1 MKRVGSSGQSSISL
15 DFIQHT
21 NNMRVLV
28 VEDEKRIA
36 DFLSRGLQS
45 AGYAVDVADKGGDAI
60 DRVHSTEYDLV
71 VLDLGLPDI
80 DGLQVLE
87 KIKNRKIIPPV
98 LILSARDS
106 VDDRVKGLEQGA
118 DDYLVKPFA
127 FVELLARARVLLR
140 RGQPTPEKLQV
151 GDLTLD
157 CIRRKVMR
165 NNENIEL
172 APKEFSILE
181 YMMRNRGRP
190 LSRTMIVEHVWD
202 MDYDGLTN
210 IVDVYI
216 RHLRSK
222 IDDKFPAKMIH
233 TVRGIGYML
242 DMPEAGQI
250 QRPKQAYKANMLW
263 KKPHQVRFFRTLR
276 FRLAS
281 TFLLLLALVLA
292 VVGFVGHHNLAQRF
306 SRARANRCC
315 TSNWDRLGDGFTL
328 TKRSG
333 EPYWFRDPSD
343 PEEEAEVSR
352 LQAVFVIADDQGR
365 VDKGS
370 SDPTLKQLF
379 DRQHDSFRTGG
390 DGTDARANHKDNHRH

>member
-1 MKRVGSSGQSSISL
+1 
-15 DFIQHT
+15 
-21 NNMRVLV
+21 MRVLV

-45 AGYAVDVADKGGDAI
+45 AGYAVDVVHAGGDAI
-60 DRVHSTEYDLV
+60 ERVHSTEYDLV
-71 VLDLGLPDI
+71 VLDRGLPDM

-87 KIKNRKIIPPV
+87 KIRNRKIIPPI

-106 VDDRVKGLEQGA
+106 VDDKVLGLEQGA

-151 GDLTLD
+151 GDLSLD
-157 CIRRKVMR
+157 CIRRKVTR
-165 NNENIEL
+165 TSDTIEL

-222 IDDKFPAKMIH
+222 IDDKYPQKMIH

-242 DMPEAGQI
+242 DLPEA
-250 QRPKQAYKANMLW
+250 
-263 KKPHQVRFFRTLR
+263 
-276 FRLAS
+276 AS
-281 TFLLLLALVLA
+281 
-292 VVGFVGHHNLAQRF
+292 
-306 SRARANRCC
+306 
-315 TSNWDRLGDGFTL
+315 
-328 TKRSG
+328 
-333 EPYWFRDPSD
+333 
-343 PEEEAEVSR
+343 
-352 LQAVFVIADDQGR
+352 
-365 VDKGS
+365 S
-370 SDPTLKQLF
+370 SD
-379 DRQHDSFRTGG
+379 
-390 DGTDARANHKDNHRH
+390 TDAIRT

>member
-1 MKRVGSSGQSSISL
+1 
-15 DFIQHT
+15 
-21 NNMRVLV
+21 MRLLV

-36 DFLSRGLQS
+36 DFLSRGLES
-45 AGYAVDVADKGGDAI
+45 AGYAVDVVNTGMEAV

-87 KIKNRKIIPPV
+87 KIKNRKTASPV

-106 VDDRVKGLEQGA
+106 VEDRVRGLEQGA

-127 FVELLARARVLLR
+127 FVELLARVRVLLR
-140 RGQPTPEKLQV
+140 RGQPTPERLQV
-151 GDLTLD
+151 GDLSLD
-157 CIRRKVMR
+157 CIRRKVTR
-165 NNENIEL
+165 SNENIEL

-222 IDDKFPAKMIH
+222 IDDKFQTRMIH

-242 DMPEAGQI
+242 DTPET
-250 QRPKQAYKANMLW
+250 P
-263 KKPHQVRFFRTLR
+263 
-276 FRLAS
+276 
-281 TFLLLLALVLA
+281 
-292 VVGFVGHHNLAQRF
+292 
-306 SRARANRCC
+306 
-315 TSNWDRLGDGFTL
+315 
-328 TKRSG
+328 
-333 EPYWFRDPSD
+333 EPIA
-343 PEEEAEVSR
+343 EETVPA
-352 LQAVFVIADDQGR
+352 
-365 VDKGS
+365 
-370 SDPTLKQLF
+370 
-379 DRQHDSFRTGG
+379 
-390 DGTDARANHKDNHRH
+390 